1 MIKVLIVED
10 DPMVAELN
18 RRYVERVA
26 GFLFCAI
33 APNGDAALEVLRTRK
48 IDLVLLDIFMPGING
63 LELLLQIRQQ
73 HYRVDVIVV
82 SAARD
87 NESIQI
93 ALRNGAMDYL
103 IKPFEF
109 ERLQTALLTLKKRV
123 QLIKKHSYISQ
134 SDLDQEVFLGV
145 SHSSDELPK
154 GLDRNTVKRVWDKI
168 LETEGEFTSEEM
180 AKNVGISSVSIRKYL
195 KHFENS
201 DLVRVEILYGSV
213 GRPVYKYCCTRKKE

>member
-18 RRYVERVA
+18 RRYIERVA
-26 GFLFCAI
+26 GFLFCAM
-33 APNGDAALEVLRTRK
+33 ASNGDAAVEILKTQQ

-63 LELLLQIRQQ
+63 LELLSKIRQQ
-73 HYRVDVIVV
+73 NYNVDVIVV

-87 NESIQI
+87 NESIQA

-123 QLIKKHSYISQ
+123 QLIKKNSYVSQ
-134 SDLDQEVFLGV
+134 SELDEQIFWGI
-145 SHSSDELPK
+145 SHINDVLPK

-168 LETEGEFTSEEM
+168 LETEGEFTAEEM

-201 DLVRVEILYGSV
+201 DLLNSEIVYGAV
-213 GRPVYKYCCTRKKE
+213 GRPLYKYRCPRRK

>member
-18 RRYVERVA
+18 RRYLERVP

-33 APNGDAALEVLRTRK
+33 ASTGNAALEILRTRN

-63 LELLLQIRQQ
+63 LELLSKIRAQS
-73 HYRVDVIVV
+73 YRVDVIVV

-93 ALRNGAMDYL
+93 ALRNGAVDYL

-109 ERLQTALLTLKKRV
+109 ERLQAALLMLKKRV
-123 QLIKKHSYISQ
+123 QLIKEHSYVSQ
-134 SDLDQEVFLGV
+134 SELDRDVFLGS

-201 DLVRVEILYGSV
+201 ELLRTKILYGSV